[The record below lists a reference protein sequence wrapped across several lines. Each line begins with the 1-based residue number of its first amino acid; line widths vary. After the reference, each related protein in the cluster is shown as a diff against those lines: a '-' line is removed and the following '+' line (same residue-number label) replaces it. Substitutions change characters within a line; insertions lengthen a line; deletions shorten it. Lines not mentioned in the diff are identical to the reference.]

1 MARVYIVEI
10 VSDVSALFGNSTG
23 ISVARI
29 FFWHLKKIGAKIH
42 IGILIWYGMVLLL
55 FLINKNDL
63 TLVHISNRLYRR
75 VNII

>member
-29 FFWHLKKIGAKIH
+29 FFWHLKKNWRKNTHWYIDMV
-42 IGILIWYGMVLLL
+42 WYGTSVV
-55 FLINKNDL
+55 FNKQK
-63 TLVHISNRLYRR
+63 
-75 VNII
+75 